1 MQYLDVASTATSLK
15 SESAENDIL
24 SNRVEE
30 ERFVISACNIN
41 IRERARTLEDVY
53 KAMVDLGA
61 NVNLG
66 PVRLAKALGLQI
78 VPHKDGR
85 KIGTADEDGKMEIVG
100 WIYPNGY
107 TGPIAIVK
115 KAAYVLLSVI
125 QMQKHGMGVNCS
137 PERPICTLTILQ
149 KNIEIVFIEL
159 VQSPPTNLY
168 FIDIRKLIANYQ
180 PEYVVQSGDF
190 TGPGTVLGGC
200 AGTIE
205 ITDNALEK
213 CVNLTHGPNALSKE
227 IKKEHHACR
236 ERRKPSVD
244 VLFRVWALHKRTNHA
259 SLSKLAFME
268 RMGKLK
274 HADCTEA
281 EILLVSQHQDCVSCM
296 LAKARAISAIPSS
309 GIRYATPA
317 IGGYTGRF
325 LFVERSRGYV
335 ISFLVKAKTE
345 AFECVSHVH
354 QHCRRFGHTMMELQ
368 TDMGSV
374 ENSVL
379 FRESCHKLNNDRQER
394 GVEVNPVNIN
404 MQKQNVVERY
414 IQTD

>member
-1 MQYLDVASTATSLK
+1 
-15 SESAENDIL
+15 
-24 SNRVEE
+24 
-30 ERFVISACNIN
+30 
-41 IRERARTLEDVY
+41 
-53 KAMVDLGA
+53 
-61 NVNLG
+61 
-66 PVRLAKALGLQI
+66 
-78 VPHKDGR
+78 
-85 KIGTADEDGKMEIVG
+85 
-100 WIYPNGY
+100 
-107 TGPIAIVK
+107 
-115 KAAYVLLSVI
+115 
-125 QMQKHGMGVNCS
+125 
-137 PERPICTLTILQ
+137 
-149 KNIEIVFIEL
+149 
-159 VQSPPTNLY
+159 
-168 FIDIRKLIANYQ
+168 LIANYQ

-205 ITDNALEK
+205 ITNNALEK

-309 GIRYATPA
+309 GIRCNIIGKSWSMDYQGPYTTPA

-414 IQTD
+414 IQTHDNMFAAIMVDNDLLPASFWGLGVSAVTETMNNLTNSLCKDGNTPTYYFEGRSLDLRYQFRVGYGQPVVCTRVSKQQGPKLLGITRNEFGVCVGPGSSQNGVVWCGFISRHEKLMHLV